1 MFGHFGDGADLIV
14 GAANGEPVT
23 VLDALEAESG
33 RLSGV
38 TVHQMLALRKR
49 RYMHGDFDGMRHVS
63 WFLSPAN
70 RGAFHE
76 GACELVPNN
85 FSDVPHLMRRSTRRS
100 LALAASSPP
109 DRHGYFSLGADRS
122 IWRP

>member
-1 MFGHFGDGADLIV
+1 VWPGPLRWPPEIVPTGSEGYGEFDGGQAAGDRGALAAKRGAPEDVFGNFGDGADLIV

-38 TVHQMLALRKR
+38 TLHQMLALRKR
-49 RYMHGDFDGMRHVS
+49 RYMHGDFDDIRHVS

-70 RGAFHE
+70 RGAFH
-76 GACELVPNN
+76 
-85 FSDVPHLMRRSTRRS
+85 
-100 LALAASSPP
+100 
-109 DRHGYFSLGADRS
+109 
-122 IWRP
+122 

>member
-1 MFGHFGDGADLIV
+1 MENLTAGKPPEIAGALAAKRGAPEDVFGHFGDGADLIV

-38 TVHQMLALRKR
+38 TLHQMLALRKR
-49 RYMHGDFDGMRHVS
+49 RYMHGDFDNIRHVS

-76 GACELVPNN
+76 G
-85 FSDVPHLMRRSTRRS
+85 R
-100 LALAASSPP
+100 ASSSPTTSATYP
-109 DRHGYFSLGADRS
+109 TL
-122 IWRP
+122 

>member
-1 MFGHFGDGADLIV
+1 MVPTSRPLIV

-23 VLDALEAESG
+23 VLDALEAGSG
-33 RLSGV
+33 QLSGV
-38 TVHQMLALRKR
+38 ALHQMLSLRKR

-70 RGAFHE
+70 REAFQE
-76 GACELVPNN
+76 GTCDLVPNN

-100 LALAASSPP
+100 LALAAASAP
-109 DRHGYFSLGADRS
+109 DRHGYFSSAPTRN